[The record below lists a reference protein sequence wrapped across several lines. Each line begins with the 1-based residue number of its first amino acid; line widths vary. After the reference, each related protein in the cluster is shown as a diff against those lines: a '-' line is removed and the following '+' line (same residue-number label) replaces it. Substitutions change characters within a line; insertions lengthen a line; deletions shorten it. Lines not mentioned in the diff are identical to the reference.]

1 MPLQRFRLFAVA
13 TATVRLPTSVSHVSR
28 LSWSY
33 VLPQRLASRAG
44 IASWVQRSPFILRVT
59 PHPGAVVRAR
69 RLVTRG
75 SWGIPDIGRLLDRNA
90 YGEEVRSR
98 SCASFRAWPQTG
110 DRSSCCSS
118 AVPFMRFGPLQHIQ
132 ERQVHSPRACLT
144 RFVPSSGFLT
154 LLTAF
159 SLSARP
165 AIVSSR
171 KRSWG

>member
-1 MPLQRFRLFAVA
+1 MPLQRFRLLAVA
-13 TATVRLPTSVSHVSR
+13 TAIVRLPTSVSHVDR

-33 VLPQRLASRAG
+33 VLPQRVAGRVG

-75 SWGIPDIGRLLDRNA
+75 SWGLPDIGRLFNRNA

-110 DRSSCCSS
+110 DRSTCCSS
-118 AVPFMRFGPLQHIQ
+118 AVPFMRFIPLQHIQ
-132 ERQVHSPRACLT
+132 DGQVHIPRACLA
-144 RFVPSSGFLT
+144 RFVPSSGFFT
-154 LLTAF
+154 LLTVF
-159 SLSARP
+159 SLPARP